1 MKGDTKMAHTN
12 STTNYGLPQWIGS
25 DKPTFLGDFNSA
37 FNTIDTQMKVNA
49 GTASGA
55 AETASSANATAISAN
70 ETAVAADGKATLAK
84 NTADAATSAAQSA
97 SDLATVAKNT
107 ADSAARTA
115 QANNIANLAPAYD
128 ETRTYSVG
136 DLVTYVDENNSGK
149 LYKCIIAWNTPGAFN
164 INYWD
169 DVTVSEVFTKK
180 TRFSF
185 TRQAGVSIKDF
196 FKNTLAP
203 VLNKYIGTDQSKHAR
218 LKANIPT
225 PSSDE
230 GRWLLDLDLSVIGV
244 TDTGSEM
251 YNRYCFTGVETRYET
266 SVAYILRYNMA
277 ISPHEGSN
285 AWWNESKR
293 STSGANTDPGNGRP
307 FHLQIAT
314 NDIIILTYMVDVA
327 ADEWTLEIE

>member
-1 MKGDTKMAHTN
+1 MAHTN

-37 FNTIDTQMKVNA
+37 FNTIDTQMKSNA
-49 GTASGA
+49 DTAAGA

-70 ETAVAADGKATLAK
+70 ETAVAADAKATLAK
-84 NTADAATSAAQSA
+84 NTADAATGAAQSA
-97 SDLATVAKNT
+97 SDLATVANNT
-107 ADSAARTA
+107 ANSAARTA

-136 DLVTYVDENNSGK
+136 DLVTYVDANNSGK
-149 LYKCIIAWNTPGAFN
+149 LYKCIIAWSTPGAFN

-169 DVTVSEVFTKK
+169 DVTASEVFTKK
-180 TRFSF
+180 TRFTF

-203 VLNKYIGTDQSKHAR
+203 ILNTYIGTDQTKHAR

-225 PSSDE
+225 PTADE
-230 GRWLLDLDLSVIGV
+230 GGWLLDLDLTTIGV
-244 TDTGSEM
+244 TDTGTEI
-251 YNRYCFTGVETRYET
+251 YNRYCFTGTETRYEGA
-266 SVAYILRYNMA
+266 VAYILTYHMA
-277 ISPHEGSN
+277 ISTHENTN

-293 STSGANTDPGNGRP
+293 SASGANVDTGEGRP
-307 FHLQIAT
+307 FHLAINT
-314 NDIIILTYMVDVA
+314 DDFIILTYMVDV
-327 ADEWTLEIE
+327 DPDQWVIEIG